1 MTREMDYD
9 EFLDYS
15 DNLVAKGA
23 ISSTNKDDLFW
34 SMLGYEK
41 PDIFVR
47 EDIDNYVFLDYISK
61 YENYK

>member
-1 MTREMDYD
+1 MISEMDYD
-9 EFLDYS
+9 EFLNYS

-34 SMLGYEK
+34 EMLGYEK
-41 PDIFVR
+41 PDIYVR
-47 EDIDNYVFLDYISK
+47 EDIENYVYLDFISK